1 MSCDCLTSQMYKF
14 ICYKCYIFCR
24 IVLDLAPTLIVR
36 LLEVMAFMN
45 MLKIASSISN
55 VMVEFLKF
63 ILVILVKF
71 ISKSLSIL
79 VLIMKILYYNSNYN
93 SKLGLYYRQS
103 NIQCDYPARVD
114 CGDRPVCDNNDE
126 NCHDWHITTTT
137 KKPSPCDGIEC
148 DHGNDYYPEGNQ
160 INAKNKFSMRLLM
173 IGTVKIL
180 QCTIPP

>member
-1 MSCDCLTSQMYKF
+1 
-14 ICYKCYIFCR
+14 
-24 IVLDLAPTLIVR
+24 
-36 LLEVMAFMN
+36 
-45 MLKIASSISN
+45 
-55 VMVEFLKF
+55 
-63 ILVILVKF
+63 
-71 ISKSLSIL
+71 
-79 VLIMKILYYNSNYN
+79 MKILYYNSNYN

-137 KKPSPCDGIEC
+137 KRPSPCDGIEC

-160 INAKNKFSMRLLM
+160 INAKNKFPMRLLM

>member
-1 MSCDCLTSQMYKF
+1 
-14 ICYKCYIFCR
+14 
-24 IVLDLAPTLIVR
+24 
-36 LLEVMAFMN
+36 
-45 MLKIASSISN
+45 
-55 VMVEFLKF
+55 
-63 ILVILVKF
+63 
-71 ISKSLSIL
+71 
-79 VLIMKILYYNSNYN
+79 MKILYYNSNYN

-137 KKPSPCDGIEC
+137 KRPSPCDGIEC
-148 DHGNDYYPEGNQ
+148 DHGNDYYPEGNK